1 MTALEQNSTPKLLD
15 AGPEA
20 IVLIDEA
27 GVVVVA
33 NAAACALL
41 RRVES
46 EICGLGFPGLLRSG
60 AHDAPMSEP
69 PGAAGQCVVE
79 TTLVRGDGTTFLAQL
94 FGSTSGNNGWG
105 ALTPIILR
113 DLSAQR
119 ADQAELEEYREGF
132 GDLLKERAA
141 EMREAAARVRLEAEE
156 RRHAEAELRASEERF
171 RMLVERSSDLI
182 LVIDEQARVT
192 YCSPSV
198 QRLTGY
204 SQDEATGMI
213 ADELI
218 DSEDLA
224 EFAALRSRLATGRL
238 GPDTGTLRIHT
249 KGGSLRWFEWSAS
262 PHLAHGAV
270 QGVVVNAR
278 DATERVLTELAM
290 RRTEE
295 RYRIL
300 AEASPDMIYVVGADS
315 RVQYANG
322 LAALRFGVPAEKLIG
337 EPLEEMFTGSSAA
350 RIASAVKAVLASG
363 EPYEA
368 DSRVA
373 YPGGERW
380 ISTRLV
386 ALSEDGRVTSVL
398 GVSHDITER
407 ILARAAL
414 VESED
419 RYRSLFEDSPVAMWE
434 EDHSAVKAYLEELVA
449 GGADDVAGYLR
460 EHPDEYR
467 HCVALTRTLDVNRA
481 AVTLFAAASRED
493 LLARK
498 DELYPPDSVG
508 GRSAFWAAML
518 DGGRSA
524 SYEESN
530 LTLDG
535 RELQVL
541 ETCTIAPGHEAT
553 CDRVYVADIDV
564 SERRRAEELLRRYRL
579 LFAEARD
586 IMLFIR
592 AADGR
597 IIEANAAAEAA
608 YGYPREELLRLEI
621 AELRA
626 DKRSV
631 AAERIREAAE
641 AGVLFETVHLRRDG
655 SAFPVEV
662 SSRGIATLGGET
674 LLLSVIR
681 DITHRRQTEGELAR
695 TTARLL
701 ATLDGA
707 VAALGAMAELRDP
720 YTAGHQRRVADLSC
734 AIATELGWG
743 AERVAALHTGALLHD
758 LGKIVV
764 PAEILAKPGRLSE
777 AELSLIRQHAAAGA
791 EILADIDFEGDVAAM
806 ALQHH
811 ERLDGSGYPAGLK
824 GGEILP
830 EARILAVAD
839 VVEAMVSHRPY
850 RPALPLEAALAE
862 IAQGSGSR
870 YDAEVGA
877 ACMRLLREQRF
888 VL

>member
-1 MTALEQNSTPKLLD
+1 
-15 AGPEA
+15 
-20 IVLIDEA
+20 
-27 GVVVVA
+27 
-33 NAAACALL
+33 
-41 RRVES
+41 
-46 EICGLGFPGLLRSG
+46 
-60 AHDAPMSEP
+60 
-69 PGAAGQCVVE
+69 
-79 TTLVRGDGTTFLAQL
+79 
-94 FGSTSGNNGWG
+94 
-105 ALTPIILR
+105 
-113 DLSAQR
+113 
-119 ADQAELEEYREGF
+119 
-132 GDLLKERAA
+132 
-141 EMREAAARVRLEAEE
+141 
-156 RRHAEAELRASEERF
+156 
-171 RMLVERSSDLI
+171 
-182 LVIDEQARVT
+182 
-192 YCSPSV
+192 
-198 QRLTGY
+198 
-204 SQDEATGMI
+204 
-213 ADELI
+213 
-218 DSEDLA
+218 
-224 EFAALRSRLATGRL
+224 
-238 GPDTGTLRIHT
+238 
-249 KGGSLRWFEWSAS
+249 
-262 PHLAHGAV
+262 
-270 QGVVVNAR
+270 
-278 DATERVLTELAM
+278 
-290 RRTEE
+290 
-295 RYRIL
+295 
-300 AEASPDMIYVVGADS
+300 
-315 RVQYANG
+315 
-322 LAALRFGVPAEKLIG
+322 
-337 EPLEEMFTGSSAA
+337 
-350 RIASAVKAVLASG
+350 
-363 EPYEA
+363 
-368 DSRVA
+368 
-373 YPGGERW
+373 
-380 ISTRLV
+380 
-386 ALSEDGRVTSVL
+386 
-398 GVSHDITER
+398 
-407 ILARAAL
+407 
-414 VESED
+414 
-419 RYRSLFEDSPVAMWE
+419 
-434 EDHSAVKAYLEELVA
+434 
-449 GGADDVAGYLR
+449 
-460 EHPDEYR
+460 
-467 HCVALTRTLDVNRA
+467 
-481 AVTLFAAASRED
+481 
-493 LLARK
+493 
-498 DELYPPDSVG
+498 
-508 GRSAFWAAML
+508 ML

-564 SERRRAEELLRRYRL
+564 SESRRAEELLRRYRL

-824 GGEILP
+824 GDEILP

>member
-1 MTALEQNSTPKLLD
+1 
-15 AGPEA
+15 
-20 IVLIDEA
+20 
-27 GVVVVA
+27 
-33 NAAACALL
+33 
-41 RRVES
+41 
-46 EICGLGFPGLLRSG
+46 
-60 AHDAPMSEP
+60 
-69 PGAAGQCVVE
+69 
-79 TTLVRGDGTTFLAQL
+79 
-94 FGSTSGNNGWG
+94 
-105 ALTPIILR
+105 
-113 DLSAQR
+113 
-119 ADQAELEEYREGF
+119 
-132 GDLLKERAA
+132 
-141 EMREAAARVRLEAEE
+141 
-156 RRHAEAELRASEERF
+156 
-171 RMLVERSSDLI
+171 
-182 LVIDEQARVT
+182 
-192 YCSPSV
+192 
-198 QRLTGY
+198 
-204 SQDEATGMI
+204 
-213 ADELI
+213 
-218 DSEDLA
+218 
-224 EFAALRSRLATGRL
+224 
-238 GPDTGTLRIHT
+238 
-249 KGGSLRWFEWSAS
+249 
-262 PHLAHGAV
+262 
-270 QGVVVNAR
+270 
-278 DATERVLTELAM
+278 
-290 RRTEE
+290 
-295 RYRIL
+295 
-300 AEASPDMIYVVGADS
+300 MIYVVGADS

-564 SERRRAEELLRRYRL
+564 SESRRAEELLRRYRL

-824 GGEILP
+824 GDEILP